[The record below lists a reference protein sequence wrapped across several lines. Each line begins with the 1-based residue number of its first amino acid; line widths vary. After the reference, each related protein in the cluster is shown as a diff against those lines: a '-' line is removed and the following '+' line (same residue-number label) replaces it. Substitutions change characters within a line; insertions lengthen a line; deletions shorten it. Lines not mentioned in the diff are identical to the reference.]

1 MKMLS
6 KILLLSFLSISLSS
20 FINAQ
25 DCLVSTSQIQ
35 MSLVSQT
42 TIATNVYSTIKVT
55 TSTPVYQIRVGSRT
69 CRSSSGV
76 TTCSGTFVSPL
87 QCSNY
92 SRLMNCFVTKTSGCS
107 SKKDG
112 CVVVIEGRG
121 C

>member
-1 MKMLS
+1 MKNLIKILMLS
-6 KILLLSFLSISLSS
+6 LLLFTLNSIK
-20 FINAQ
+20 AQ
-25 DCLVSTSQIQ
+25 DCLVSNGQIH
-35 MSLVSQT
+35 MSMVSQS
-42 TIATNVYSTIKVT
+42 TIATNVYTTIRVT
-55 TSTPVYQIRVGSRT
+55 TSSPVYQIRVGSRT

-92 SRLMNCFVTKTSGCS
+92 SRWMNCYVTKTSGCS